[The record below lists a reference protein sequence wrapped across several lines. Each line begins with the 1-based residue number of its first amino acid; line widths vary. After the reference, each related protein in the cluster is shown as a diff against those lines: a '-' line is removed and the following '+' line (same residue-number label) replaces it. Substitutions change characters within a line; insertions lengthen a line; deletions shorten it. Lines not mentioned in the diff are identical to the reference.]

1 MSATHALRERARLLD
16 ELRQIVQ
23 AMKNMAFAE
32 MQRLSHART
41 SQGEACRAVLQAL
54 VDMLAPIDG
63 QSGDAPRS
71 KVCLV
76 IGAERGFCGAFNAH
90 LAAAAAD
97 LQRADPQLHL
107 LIAGRRLAEFFG
119 ASSSVEKLD
128 GCAALEEADPAL
140 DGWMHGLLAAAAHD
154 AELWLLHAGAT
165 TVAHVRIWPVPLPE
179 HDTSGGATPLH
190 YLPRPQLLAALQRQ
204 ALRLLLQRGLLE
216 SLEQENHWRLAQTQR
231 AQDHLDEL
239 GNQLRL
245 RYARLRQAEIT
256 NELET
261 LMTAIGGPGVN
272 PRTNTST
279 AP

>member
-1 MSATHALRERARLLD
+1 VSATHALRERARLLD

-32 MQRLSHART
+32 MQRLSRARAA
-41 SQGEACRAVLQAL
+41 QDEACRAVLQAL
-54 VDMLAPIDG
+54 VDMPGPVDR
-63 QSGDAPRS
+63 QSGDAPS

-97 LQRADPQLHL
+97 LQRADPQLQL
-107 LIAGRRLAEFFG
+107 LIAGRRLAEFLG
-119 ASSSVEKLD
+119 GSAAVQALD

-140 DGWMHGLLAAAAHD
+140 DGWMQGLLAAAARD
-154 AELWLLHAGAT
+154 AELWLLHAGASS
-165 TVAHVRIWPVPLPE
+165 VAHVRIWPVPLPE
-179 HDTSGGATPLH
+179 HDARRGARPLH

-231 AQDHLDEL
+231 AEDHLDEL

-261 LMTAIGGPGVN
+261 LMTAIVGPGAN
-272 PRTNTST
+272 APAHTSP

>member
-32 MQRLSHART
+32 MQRLSRARAA
-41 SQGEACRAVLQAL
+41 QGEACRAVLQG
-54 VDMLAPIDG
+54 LADIPGNADG
-63 QSGDAPRS
+63 KSGGLRA

-97 LQRADPQLHL
+97 LQRADPQLQL

-119 ASSSVEKLD
+119 ASISVEKLD
-128 GCAALEEADPAL
+128 GCVAIEDADAAL
-140 DGWMHGLLAAAAHD
+140 DGWQPGLLTAVARD
-154 AELWLLHAGAT
+154 AELWLLHAGAQT
-165 TVAHVRIWPVPLPE
+165 AAHVRIWPVPLAE
-179 HDTSGGATPLH
+179 HESSSRAAPMH
-190 YLPRPQLLAALQRQ
+190 YLPRPQLLVALQRQ
-204 ALRLLLQRGLLE
+204 ALRLLVQRGLLA

-261 LMTAIGGPGVN
+261 LMSAIGGPGAN
-272 PRTNTST
+272 ASANTGT